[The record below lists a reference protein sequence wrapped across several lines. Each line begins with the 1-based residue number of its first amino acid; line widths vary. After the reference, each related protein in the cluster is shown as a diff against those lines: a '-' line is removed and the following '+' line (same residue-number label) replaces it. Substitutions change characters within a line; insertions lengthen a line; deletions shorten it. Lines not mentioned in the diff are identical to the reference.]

1 MDLEELEAI
10 FEDND
15 EELVLYI
22 QNIRTYTIKERK
34 NHMTIWNDQEFFD
47 RFRFSKNTITNVILP
62 QIVNMLQSD
71 QMR

>member
-1 MDLEELEAI
+1 MDLEELEPI
-10 FEDND
+10 FDND

-47 RFRFSKNTITNVILP
+47 RFRFSKNIITNVILP

-71 QMR
+71 QMII